1 MSLSEVGD
9 YTEKNEKLQCKY
21 SQDKIWNIT
30 NIKYENTILKILPSF
45 R

>member
-1 MSLSEVGD
+1 M
-9 YTEKNEKLQCKY
+9 EKNEKLQFKY

-30 NIKYENTILKILPSF
+30 NIKSENTSLKILPSF

>member
-1 MSLSEVGD
+1 MSLSEVKD

-21 SQDKIWNIT
+21 SQDKIWNVT
-30 NIKYENTILKILPSF
+30 NIICEKTILKILPSF